1 VERKGF
7 NVELPNRPL
16 IIPKPADR
24 QQWLAERR
32 KGIGGSDSAAAVGLS
47 KWTTRL
53 ELFLDK
59 RGELE
64 KHETPQM
71 RWGTALEQP
80 IRQEYCNQ
88 TGAEVLIPDAIY
100 QHPDHKFALV
110 NLDGIVINRERI
122 FEAKTARSGEGWGE
136 PGTDEVPAEYL
147 LQAQHGMAIT
157 GLPATDIAV
166 LIAGS
171 DFRIYVV
178 EADRSLQSMLLERE
192 AEFWD
197 MVEQNTPPEPTTL
210 EDVKLR
216 WRVAQNDSPA
226 IATEEDAR
234 AVIELA
240 QLKKAMKDAE
250 ARDEALRARL
260 QGVIRDSASLV
271 TPAGDLLA
279 TWKNVNAAPRFDME
293 QFKREQPDL
302 YQQYLREASPRRMFL
317 LKVKG

>member
-1 VERKGF
+1 VAKKGF
-7 NVELPNRPL
+7 NVELPNKPL

-100 QHPDHKFALV
+100 QHPEHKFALV
-110 NLDGIVINRERI
+110 NLDGIVINRDRI
-122 FEAKTARSGEGWGE
+122 FEAKTARSGDGWGE

-192 AEFWD
+192 EEFWD

-216 WRVAQNDSPA
+216 WRVAQA
-226 IATEEDAR
+226 GV
-234 AVIELA
+234 AVEADDMLAAAAVGLRSWKDTLKSVEAKKDELEA
-240 QLKKAMKDAE
+240 KLQAAMKDAAE
-250 ARDEALRARL
+250 LTWGGE
-260 QGVIRDSASLV
+260 
-271 TPAGDLLA
+271 TLA
-279 TWKNVNAAPRFDME
+279 TWKNVNAAPRFDMDR
-293 QFKREQPDL
+293 FKREQPDL

>member
-1 VERKGF
+1 
-7 NVELPNRPL
+7 VELPNRPL

-100 QHPDHKFALV
+100 QHPEHKFALV

-178 EADRSLQSMLLERE
+178 EADPQLQSMLLRQE

-216 WRVAQNDSPA
+216 WRVAQAGVSVEADDMLAAAAVGLRSWKDTLKA
-226 IATEEDAR
+226 VVAKKDAL
-234 AVIELA
+234 EA
-240 QLKKAMKDAE
+240 QLQSAMKDAAE
-250 ARDEALRARL
+250 LTWGGE
-260 QGVIRDSASLV
+260 
-271 TPAGDLLA
+271 TLA
-279 TWKNVNAAPRFDME
+279 TWKNVNAAPRFDMDR
-293 QFKREQPDL
+293 FKREQPDL

>member
-1 VERKGF
+1 
-7 NVELPNRPL
+7 VELPNRPL

-178 EADRSLQSMLLERE
+178 EADPQLQSMLLRQE

-216 WRVAQNDSPA
+216 WRVAQAGVSVEADDMLAAAAVGLRSWKDTLKA
-226 IATEEDAR
+226 VVAKKDAL
-234 AVIELA
+234 EA
-240 QLKKAMKDAE
+240 QLQSAMKDAAE
-250 ARDEALRARL
+250 LTWGGE
-260 QGVIRDSASLV
+260 
-271 TPAGDLLA
+271 TLA
-279 TWKNVNAAPRFDME
+279 TWKNVNAAPRFDMDR
-293 QFKREQPDL
+293 FKREQPDL

>member
-1 VERKGF
+1 
-7 NVELPNRPL
+7 VELPNKPL

-100 QHPDHKFALV
+100 QHPEHKFALV

-178 EADRSLQSMLLERE
+178 EADPQLQSMLLRQE

-216 WRVAQNDSPA
+216 WRVAQAGVSVEADDMLAAAAVGLRSWKDTLKA
-226 IATEEDAR
+226 VVAKKDAL
-234 AVIELA
+234 EA
-240 QLKKAMKDAE
+240 QLQSAMKDAAE
-250 ARDEALRARL
+250 LTWGGE
-260 QGVIRDSASLV
+260 
-271 TPAGDLLA
+271 TLA
-279 TWKNVNAAPRFDME
+279 TWKNVNAAPRFDMDR
-293 QFKREQPDL
+293 FKREQPDL